1 MKSFAIFLL
10 LSLASGLFAQR
21 NEVVSLVYHRFG
33 DDRYPSTNISLSTFE
48 KHLKYLKEEGFE
60 SVTFSQGIK
69 MITSDAVKGKTVAIT
84 IDDGYLSFFENGLPL
99 LKRYG
104 FTATLFVN
112 TSTIGGNDFMDWEQ
126 IKKAQIEGIEIGNH
140 SNTHP
145 YFLDVSERTS
155 ESFFR
160 QEIESSQAQM
170 TQALGQAPIVFAYPY
185 GEVNEEMK
193 PILKE
198 MGFIG
203 AAAQNSGVIHAGS
216 DLFQCPRFPM
226 SESFGTLTQFKEKV
240 EMRGLEVI
248 KAEAISTGYNGSI
261 DKPRINLEFKEEGL
275 FVESMQ
281 CFVQGSECLK
291 SVQIYRDG
299 LVKMAIR
306 PKTALSS
313 RRTLF
318 TITIPDNDGN
328 WHWYSYLWVIPNTGN
343 D

>member
-1 MKSFAIFLL
+1 MKPFLFVL
-10 LSLASGLFAQR
+10 FLSITSGLFAQR
-21 NEVVSLVYHRFG
+21 NEVISLVYHRFG
-33 DDRYPSTNISLSTFE
+33 DNRYPSTNISLTTFE
-48 KHLKYLKEEGFE
+48 DHLKYLKSAGFK
-60 SVTFSQGIK
+60 SVTFSEGLQI
-69 MITSDAVKGKTVAIT
+69 IASDAVKGKTVAIT
-84 IDDGYLSFFENGLPL
+84 VDDGYQSFFEDGLPL
-99 LKRYG
+99 LKKYG

-112 TSTIGGNDFMDWEQ
+112 TSTIGGNDYMSWDQ
-126 IKKAQIEGIEIGNH
+126 IKKAQSQGIEIGNH
-140 SNTHP
+140 SDTHP

-155 ESFFR
+155 ASFFK
-160 QEIESSQAQM
+160 QEVETAQTQM
-170 TQALGQAPIVFAYPY
+170 TLELGKAPLVFAYPY

-198 MGFIG
+198 LGFIG
-203 AAAQNSGVIHAGS
+203 AAAQNSGVIHSES

-240 EMRGLEVI
+240 EMKGLEVI
-248 KAEAISTGYNGSI
+248 KAEVVSTGYNGSI

-275 FVESMQ
+275 FIESMQ
-281 CFVQGSECLK
+281 CFVQGSQCSK
-291 SVQIYRDG
+291 SVQIYKDG

-306 PKTALSS
+306 PKTSLTS

-328 WHWYSYLWVIPNTGN
+328 WHWYSYLWVIPKTEN

>member
-1 MKSFAIFLL
+1 MKPFLVIL
-10 LSLASGLFAQR
+10 CLSLTTSLFAQR

-33 DDRYPSTNISLSTFE
+33 DDRYPSTNISLTTFE
-48 KHLKYLKEEGFE
+48 EHLKYLTKAGFK
-60 SVTFSQGIK
+60 SVTFSEGLQ
-69 MITSDAVKGKTVAIT
+69 MITADTVKGKIVSITV
-84 IDDGYLSFFENGLPL
+84 DDGYLSFFENGLPL
-99 LKRYG
+99 LKKYG

-112 TSTIGGNDFMDWEQ
+112 TSTIGGNDYMNWDQ
-126 IKKAQIEGIEIGNH
+126 IKETQNQGIEIGNH
-140 SNTHP
+140 SDTHP

-155 ESFFR
+155 ATFFKQEVESA
-160 QEIESSQAQM
+160 QIEM
-170 TQALGQAPIVFAYPY
+170 TQELGKAPLVFAYPY

-198 MGFIG
+198 LGFIG
-203 AAAQNSGVIHAGS
+203 AAAQNSGVIHSGS
-216 DLFQCPRFPM
+216 DFFQCPRFPM

-240 EMRGLEVI
+240 EMKGLEI
-248 KAEAISTGYNGSI
+248 LKAEVISTGYNGSI

-281 CFVQGSECLK
+281 CFVQGSQCSK
-291 SVQIYRDG
+291 SIQIYKDG

-306 PKTALSS
+306 PKTALTS

-318 TITIPDNDGN
+318 TITIPDDDGN